1 MRKVILAV
9 LIAGCLYSLF
19 ATGARVL
26 TMGRSDHFFMD
37 DISIF
42 YNPANTNIYPNML
55 IGDLG
60 TYVYDEELDEKRTKI
75 FISLDTIT
83 HDTLYA
89 ENRYN
94 RDPQRPYFGGIVSYS
109 LNKSSEAGDQY
120 PMLSLGAILNRYDD
134 LLSYLDPESEDFF
147 GIGDTSKKQYLQKD
161 NFVEPVGKIDV
172 MLGFATKTGAMFG
185 IGTYFAFQKQKDD
198 NDVQREM
205 KLIKGNVGVNVPV
218 AKTVDLECSVSGG
231 VMSQIGKDSLIDEII
246 ITKNDFFVSG
256 DVRLFS
262 ALSAL
267 NGDFVPHI
275 GFKIMKFNEGEQRE
289 FGFNAGFGINI
300 NIDRGF
306 FWTGIEGFY
315 KDNDSKMLES
325 SIDYERVQTMGGR
338 ISFGIERNIIWDW
351 LVWRLGATK
360 MLAVQ
365 SVGGMDGSTQWL
377 ENPEANGSDKDH
389 VAFGWA
395 INIENRLKIDA
406 IFAEDVFHTFSNLFS
421 GNHHHLFTRF
431 SATYSF

>member
-1 MRKVILAV
+1 MRKIFLAV
-9 LIAGCLYSLF
+9 LVAGCLYSLF

-37 DISIF
+37 DVSI
-42 YNPANTNIYPNML
+42 YHNPANTNIYPNML

-60 TYVYDEELDEKRTKI
+60 TYVEDDKLDNKRNI
-75 FISLDTIT
+75 IYINSLTGDTA
-83 HDTLYA
+83 YSQA
-89 ENRYN
+89 GYN
-94 RDPQRPYFGGIVSYS
+94 RDPQRPFFGGIVSYS

-134 LLSYLDPESEDFF
+134 MLSYLDPTSENFF
-147 GIGDTSKKQYLQKD
+147 GVDDTSQTKFLNED
-161 NFVEPVGKIDV
+161 NFTKPVGKVDV
-172 MLGFATKTGAMFG
+172 MVGFATKSGAMFG
-185 IGTYFAFQKQKDD
+185 ISTYFAFQKEKVND
-198 NDVQREM
+198 NVEKEM
-205 KLIKGNVGVNVPV
+205 KLIRGNIGVNLPI
-218 AKTVDLECSVSGG
+218 AKTVDLEWSFSGG
-231 VMSQIGKDSLIDEII
+231 VMSQIGDTL
-246 ITKNDFFVSG
+246 ITKLEVADDDYFIG
-256 DVRLFS
+256 TDVRLFS

-267 NGDFVPHI
+267 NGDFVPHL
-275 GFKIMKFNEGEQRE
+275 GFNYNTFNDRE
-289 FGFNAGFGINI
+289 HRQFGFNAGFGVNV

-306 FWTGIEGFY
+306 FWTGIEGFFY
-315 KDNDSKMLES
+315 DNDHVKLENQNGY
-325 SIDYERVQTMGGR
+325 DELKRMGGR

-365 SVGGMDGSTQWL
+365 AVGGMDGSTEWM
-377 ENPEANGSDKDH
+377 ENPEADASDKDH

-406 IFAEDVFHTFSNLFS
+406 VFAEDVFHTFSNLFT

>member
-1 MRKVILAV
+1 MRKTLVVV
-9 LIAGCLYSLF
+9 LLIGSINLLF
-19 ATGARVL
+19 STGARVM

-37 DISIF
+37 DVSIF
-42 YNPANTNIYPNML
+42 RNPANTNIYPNML

-60 TYVYDEELDEKRTKI
+60 VYVEDPSVDG
-75 FISLDTIT
+75 DTAGFT
-83 HDTLYA
+83 AL
-89 ENRYN
+89 RSKN
-94 RDPQRPYFGGIVSYS
+94 RDPQRPFFGGIVSYS
-109 LNKSSEAGDQY
+109 LNKSSEGGDQY
-120 PMLSLGAILNRYDD
+120 PMISLGAALNRYDEM
-134 LLSYLDPESEDFF
+134 LMYLDPKDEEFL
-147 GIGDTSKKQYLQKD
+147 GIGDTTKTALLGSH
-161 NFVEPVGKIDV
+161 NFAKPVGKVDV
-172 MLGFATKTGAMFG
+172 MLGFASKSGAMFG
-185 IGTYFAFQKQKDD
+185 FGTYFAFQKKKVNDD
-198 NDVQREM
+198 VEKEM
-205 KLIKGNVGVNVPV
+205 KLIKGNFGVNLPV
-218 AKTVDLECSVSGG
+218 AKTVDLEASVSGG
-231 VMSQIGKDSLIDEII
+231 VMSQIGDTNNVALTVAD
-246 ITKNDFFVSG
+246 NDYFVNA
-256 DVRLFS
+256 DFRLFS

-267 NGDFVPHI
+267 NGDFVPHL
-275 GFKIMKFNEGEQRE
+275 GFDLLTFNEGEQKQL
-289 FGFNAGFGINI
+289 GFNAGFGVNI

-315 KDNDSKMLES
+315 VNNESKKISGVNRYDE
-325 SIDYERVQTMGGR
+325 VKKMGGR

-365 SVGGMDGSTQWL
+365 TTGGIDGTTEWI
-377 ENPEANGSDKDH
+377 ENPEADGSDKDH